1 LIDVTPVAGKGD
13 LDRFIRLGADLQRGD
28 PAYVAPLLM
37 ERRQALSPKHNPL
50 FAHAE
55 VAFFLARRDGRPV
68 GRISAQADRRT
79 GATGHFGLL
88 AAEDDAEVFAALF
101 RAAEG
106 WLRQRG
112 RTHALGPFDLSI
124 NEEIGV
130 LVDGFDTP
138 PMLLMPHNPRTLPAR
153 IEAAGYTKA
162 KDVFA
167 YLFDNIAPKPAWSER
182 IEKRPLPRGVT
193 LRPLDWKRYDE
204 DLKAVVGI
212 FNDAWAQNW
221 NFLPLDGAD
230 LDALAKS
237 MKPLIVPD
245 FVQIAEVN
253 GEPAAFGICLPNLNE
268 AIRDL
273 GGSLLPLG
281 WAKLL
286 WRLKVKGVATA
297 RIPLMGVR
305 RSVAKGA
312 TGALLPMII
321 MNRLGREANKRNIGA
336 IEMSWILED
345 NVPMRH
351 FGQTMAGDPYKT
363 YRVYEKAL

>member
-1 LIDVTPVAGKGD
+1 MTLVAGKGD
-13 LDRFIRLGADLQRGD
+13 LERFIRLGPELQRGD

-50 FAHAE
+50 FAQAE
-55 VAFFLARRDGRPV
+55 IAFFLARRDGRVV

-79 GATGHFGLL
+79 GETGHFGLL
-88 AAEDDAEVFAALF
+88 AAEDDREVFAALF
-101 RAAEG
+101 RAAEN
-106 WLRQRG
+106 WLRERG
-112 RTHALGPFDLSI
+112 RTRILGPFDLSI

-130 LVDGFDTP
+130 LVDGFETP
-138 PMLLMPHNPRTLPAR
+138 PMLLMPHNPPSLPAR
-153 IEAAGYTKA
+153 IEAEGYTKA

-167 YLFDNIAPKPAWSER
+167 YLFDNSTRPAWAR
-182 IEKRPLPRGVT
+182 RVEKRPLPPGVT
-193 LRPLDWKRYDE
+193 LRPLDWKRYE
-204 DLKAVVGI
+204 ADLAAVVDI
-212 FNDAWAQNW
+212 FNDAWSGNW
-221 NFLPLDGAD
+221 NFLPLEGAD
-230 LDALAKS
+230 LDAMAKS

-273 GGSLLPLG
+273 SGSLVPLG

-286 WRLKVKGVATA
+286 WRLKVKGVSTA

-312 TGALLPMII
+312 TGAFLPMII
-321 MNRLGREANKRNIGA
+321 MSRLGNEAAKKGIRH

-345 NVPMRH
+345 NAPMRH

-363 YRVYEKAL
+363 YRIYEKALRA